1 MASKMLKLKAVA
13 QEQQHRGAGKE
24 EEEEDY
30 ELKLHTF
37 NQAGIAVDDG
47 TVSAELKLAVSLHS
61 MWSGEH
67 LKNSLFR

>member
-13 QEQQHRGAGKE
+13 QEQHHREAGKGE
-24 EEEEDY
+24 EHEEC

-47 TVSAELKLAVSLHS
+47 TVS
-61 MWSGEH
+61 
-67 LKNSLFR
+67 